1 MILLALI
8 IGFVVRI
15 YPRYKL
21 RNVYVSDTY
30 YHLFCAGV
38 IRQSNFKIPS
48 ILPRV
53 NLPHHYSYPY
63 FYHFL
68 LALFGTRSRL
78 WFERNTGAIF
88 DTISNVFFYIFIV
101 NVAGYGVFLQL
112 SVTLPVI
119 LALLVALSPAQL
131 RLGSGPR
138 AYNGS
143 PRTLGQCL
151 YLIHITSAYL
161 AYDNQSLGWLIVS
174 MLAGGIAIIT
184 AKFTLQV
191 LLFFGLFISLL
202 VSFKYLLL
210 LCGCLII
217 SIIVS
222 RGQSLRIIS
231 GHIKHSIFYVSYLQ
245 KVFLFPHLNSLN
257 HYIDGAKQIWRQS
270 DSALKTYWLLISER
284 YPLHIFVTVFPQ
296 FLLVPLYVVSIRR
309 MSSIDKFMLAWVL
322 AGLFCF
328 VATKTRQLLFLGE
341 GERYLEYSLYPSL
354 YLALSLVMKA
364 SQSLFIPLIIA
375 WIAYSIFCARTYLR
389 QYVTQFAR
397 ANEYY
402 EQTERCFEILDK
414 SKPGVIWP
422 IGSFHYQALYRSKNH
437 HVLSHGGNMQMSE
450 LDDIRLVY
458 ENYPYPSAKFV
469 DILEKYNISYIV
481 SDDAHVKH
489 YKNNILKDAD
499 EFDSMT
505 ELLTESPVL
514 KIWKIKSP
522 ATA

>member
-1 MILLALI
+1 MIILALI
-8 IGFVVRI
+8 IGFVVRA
-15 YPRYKL
+15 YPRFKL

-30 YHLFCAGV
+30 YHLFCARV
-38 IRQSNFKIPS
+38 IRQRKFKIPS
-48 ILPRV
+48 NLPRV
-53 NLPHHYSYPY
+53 TLPHRYSYPY
-63 FYHFL
+63 FYHL
-68 LALFGTRSRL
+68 LLSLFSTRSRL
-78 WFERNTGAIF
+78 WLERNTGAIF
-88 DTISNVFFYIFIV
+88 DTISNIVFFNFLT
-101 NVAGYGVFLQL
+101 NVTGYRDFWELG
-112 SVTLPVI
+112 VTLPVI
-119 LALLVALSPAQL
+119 MSLLVALSPAQL

-161 AYDNQSLGWLIVS
+161 AYDSQSIVWLIIS
-174 MLAGGIAIIT
+174 ILAGGIAIIT

-191 LLFFGLFISLL
+191 LLFFGVFISLF
-202 VSFKYLLL
+202 VSLKYILI
-210 LCGCLII
+210 LCGCLIC

-231 GHIKHSIFYVSYLQ
+231 GHINHSIFYVSYLQ
-245 KVFLFPHLNSLN
+245 KVFLYPHLNSFN
-257 HYIDGAKQIWRQS
+257 HYIDSAKKIWNQHG
-270 DSALKTYWLLISER
+270 SAPKIYWLLINER

-296 FLLVPLYVVSIRR
+296 YFLVPFYVVVIRN
-309 MSSIDKFMLAWVL
+309 MSSLDKFMLAWVV

-328 VATKTRQLLFLGE
+328 VATKTRLLLFLGE

-354 YLALSLVMKA
+354 YLALSLVLN
-364 SQSLFIPLIIA
+364 STQSVFNPLIYA

-389 QYVTQFAR
+389 QYVIQHSKAD
-397 ANEYY
+397 ECY
-402 EQTERCFEILDK
+402 EQTEQCFEILDK
-414 SKPGVIWP
+414 SKQGVVWP
-422 IGSFHYQALYRSKNH
+422 IGSFHYQTLYRSTNH
-437 HVLSHGGNMQMSE
+437 PVLSHGGNMQLSE

-469 DILEKYNISYIV
+469 DILEKYKISYIV
-481 SDDAHVKH
+481 SDDAHIKH

-499 EFDSMT
+499 EFDSIT